1 MSISRRYPVSDPSPV
16 SNMTASHDSRKVR
29 ARIRRY
35 ERKLKSRHYRDA
47 GGTRFL
53 IGPLYLLLDD
63 TEDALAHYRW
73 FDRKFPDS
81 MDEPFHAL
89 GRVLTMLRAKEPEDD
104 ARYRL
109 RRAHIA
115 NPYFI
120 PALLAVAHGQPD
132 VRRGCSWE
140 REEYLLGGRQEFLG
154 VWRPEE
160 KAWLRSVWESSA
172 FVEFVRTHISIVSQL
187 AYAPVGPERPELV
200 ELLHALPSGA
210 QTGTSRSRRKATD
223 KTVH

>member
-1 MSISRRYPVSDPSPV
+1 MTVSPDP
-16 SNMTASHDSRKVR
+16 RKVR

-35 ERKLKSRHYRDA
+35 ESKLKSRHYRDG

-63 TEDALAHYRW
+63 TDGALAHYRW

-89 GRVLTMLRAKEPEDD
+89 SRMLAMLRAKEPEDELH
-104 ARYRL
+104 YRL

-120 PALLAVAHGQPD
+120 PALLGIAHGQPD
-132 VRRGCSWE
+132 VRRGCNW
-140 REEYLLGGRQEFLG
+140 RDEEYLLDGPQEFLR

-160 KAWLRSVWESSA
+160 KAWLRSVWESPA

-187 AYAPVGPERPELV
+187 AEAPVGPERSELI
-200 ELLHALPSGA
+200 EQLFALPTGA
-210 QTGTSRSRRKATD
+210 QAGTSRSRRTAAD
-223 KTVH
+223 KIVH

>member
-1 MSISRRYPVSDPSPV
+1 MMALPDP
-16 SNMTASHDSRKVR
+16 RKVR

-35 ERKLKSRHYRDA
+35 ESKLKSRHYRDG

-53 IGPLYLLLDD
+53 IGALYLLLDD
-63 TEDALAHYRW
+63 TENALAHYRW
-73 FDRKFPDS
+73 FDKKFPDS

-89 GRVLTMLRAKEPEDD
+89 GRVLAMLRAKEPEDE

-132 VRRGCSWE
+132 VRRGCNWND
-140 REEYLLGGRQEFLG
+140 EEYLLGGPQEFLD

-160 KAWLRSVWESSA
+160 KAWLRSIWESPA
-172 FVEFVRTHISIVSQL
+172 FIEFVRTHISIVSQL
-187 AYAPVGPERPELV
+187 ACVPVGPKRSELV

-210 QTGTSRSRRKATD
+210 QAGRSRSQLVAPPRNDTTA
-223 KTVH
+223 H

>member
-1 MSISRRYPVSDPSPV
+1 
-16 SNMTASHDSRKVR
+16 MTASPDPRKVR

-35 ERKLKSRHYRDA
+35 ERNLKSRHYRDG

-53 IGPLYLLLDD
+53 VGPLYLLLDD

-89 GRVLTMLRAKEPEDD
+89 GRVLAMLRAKEPEDELH
-104 ARYRL
+104 YRL
-109 RRAHIA
+109 RRAHTA

-132 VRRGCSWE
+132 VRRGCNSE
-140 REEYLLGGRQEFLG
+140 DEEYLLGGPQVFLG
-154 VWRPEE
+154 MWRPEE
-160 KAWLRSVWESSA
+160 KAWLRSVWESPA

-187 AYAPVGPERPELV
+187 AHAPVGPERSQLV

-210 QTGTSRSRRKATD
+210 QTGRKQTR
-223 KTVH
+223 H